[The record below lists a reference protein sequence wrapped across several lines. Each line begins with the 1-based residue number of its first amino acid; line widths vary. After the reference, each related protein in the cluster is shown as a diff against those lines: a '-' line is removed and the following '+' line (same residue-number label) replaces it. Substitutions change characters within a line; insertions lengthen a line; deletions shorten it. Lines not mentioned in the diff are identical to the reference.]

1 MSRPMLYDYNDGSH
15 PDEARVAFIRDDATH
30 EESSAEDFTR
40 YIGKEAIWRG
50 RWVMVESA
58 DAHCADVSDQD
69 GGMHSVTWAE
79 LDVIGA

>member
-1 MSRPMLYDYNDGSH
+1 MN
-15 PDEARVAFIRDDATH
+15 T
-30 EESSAEDFTR
+30 EDFTR
-40 YIGKEAIWRG
+40 YIGKEAVWRG

-58 DAHCADVSDQD
+58 DAHGADVSDQD